1 MSHTPYTA
9 HHSIY
14 IRSSLHRY
22 RKIILLIHQRTP
34 CRVCIH
40 ACLRHIII
48 PTIVIPLQKVLL
60 DQAVNVPLDPRHIQS
75 ASLLGGVDHLGDQ
88 LRVRN
93 GLPRL
98 QNTHNRGLRLVVP
111 ILGNTLMGLLV
122 LFLGLLE
129 LYRVDFDS
137 VLWIRKVVVDTKSV
151 RGIDV
156 PAFGVFGQRPN
167 LSASKGLKSP

>member
-1 MSHTPYTA
+1 M
-9 HHSIY
+9 
-14 IRSSLHRY
+14 
-22 RKIILLIHQRTP
+22 
-34 CRVCIH
+34 
-40 ACLRHIII
+40 
-48 PTIVIPLQKVLL
+48 
-60 DQAVNVPLDPRHIQS
+60 
-75 ASLLGGVDHLGDQ
+75 
-88 LRVRN
+88 
-93 GLPRL
+93 
-98 QNTHNRGLRLVVP
+98 RLVVP